1 VLTSSIQQRILAQQE
16 DDPMDAIDRLRQFN
30 RFYTRRIGLL
40 EEGLSQSPFSLT
52 QARVLY
58 ELAHRNSPTA
68 AEIARDLGLDPAQ
81 LSRILQLFRAQDLVT
96 RAPSETHAKHQLL
109 TLTPAGRDAFE
120 ALEQAAVAE
129 VADLLAPLGAGSRRR
144 LVEAA
149 AAIED
154 ALSAP
159 ANTVDPG
166 FTLRGP
172 RVGDI
177 GWVIHRQGALY
188 GEEYGWDW
196 TFEALAARILG
207 DFVKRFDACREQVWI
222 AERHGAIV
230 GSVFL
235 MRGDDETTAKLRLLY
250 VEPHARGAGIG
261 AALVEACIARA
272 REVNYRRLVLWT
284 NDILISARRLYLAAG
299 FKLIDEQAHVSFGKA
314 LIGQTWAL
322 ELQ

>member
-1 VLTSSIQQRILAQQE
+1 ME
-16 DDPMDAIDRLRQFN
+16 AIDQLRQFN

-40 EEGLSQSPFSLT
+40 EERLSQSPFSLT

-58 ELAHRNSPTA
+58 ELAHRASPTA

-96 RAPSETHAKHQLL
+96 RAPSQAHAKHQLL
-109 TLTPAGRDAFE
+109 ALTPAGRDAFA

-129 VADLLAPLGAGSRRR
+129 VADMLAPLGENSRRR

-149 AAIED
+149 AAIEE
-154 ALSAP
+154 ALTAP
-159 ANTVDPG
+159 DKNVDPG
-166 FTLRGP
+166 FSLRAP

-207 DFVKRFDACREQVWI
+207 DFVKRFDSSREQAWI

-230 GSVFL
+230 GSIFL
-235 MRGDDETTAKLRLLY
+235 MRGDDEATGKLRLLY

-261 AALVEACIARA
+261 AALIEACIIRA
-272 REVNYRRLVLWT
+272 KEVGYRRLVLWT
-284 NDILISARRLYLAAG
+284 NDILVSARRLYQAAG
-299 FKLIDEQAHVSFGKA
+299 FTLIDEQAHVSFGKA
-314 LIGQTWAL
+314 LVGQTWAL
-322 ELQ
+322 ELSGAS